1 MVPSWRSEMG
11 PWTAEFVRQVWG
23 WQFSASAWW
32 LLIIHWTCCVPCRP
46 CLPIYYGEDSPA
58 SQDGATSACVPA
70 SPLGPRVFL
79 PAPLAVGVV
88 HSLPQEAGAEPP
100 GKTTGHCDAGRSAHP
115 TPGYTSCTT
124 VPVSAKVRCLPGH
137 REGLPAAW
145 GLTCCPPLVTSGLPL
160 PIALRPASMDLLH
173 SHWLEVSRSSSRP
186 QAAPSVF
193 PPQQPGAPSA
203 SAITLSTGPGATYS
217 NVGLP
222 AIPRASLAASPVV
235 WAGTQLTPGPG
246 ARPVLAEYASI
257 QKLRGTD
264 PGPQELQQGKAKV
277 MPAAQV
283 DVLYSRVCK
292 PKIKDLGPTAD
303 HPDCMGTEAILALE
317 RDLAY
322 EPLPLRRLGMDSS
335 PLENVYESIR
345 EVGARASPEPPSLP
359 LSIRGHSRP
368 PRPLGKVWR
377 PLS

>member
-124 VPVSAKVRCLPGH
+124 VPVSAKV
-137 REGLPAAW
+137 
-145 GLTCCPPLVTSGLPL
+145 
-160 PIALRPASMDLLH
+160 
-173 SHWLEVSRSSSRP
+173 
-186 QAAPSVF
+186 
-193 PPQQPGAPSA
+193 
-203 SAITLSTGPGATYS
+203 
-217 NVGLP
+217 
-222 AIPRASLAASPVV
+222 
-235 WAGTQLTPGPG
+235 
-246 ARPVLAEYASI
+246 
-257 QKLRGTD
+257 
-264 PGPQELQQGKAKV
+264 
-277 MPAAQV
+277 